1 MQALHN
7 EWYEFKVL
15 GKGKKLT
22 ELLELALSNN
32 EIFRFDDSCYQ

>member
-1 MQALHN
+1 MQAVHN
-7 EWYEFKVL
+7 EWCEFKVL

-32 EIFRFDDSCYQ
+32 EIFPF